1 MPKSLLREPLVHFLA
16 LGALLF
22 ALHAW
27 LKPTAPPAA
36 TTEIVVDEARIRSLA
51 QNFRRTWQRGPTPE
65 ELQGLIE
72 SHVREEVMVR
82 EALALGLDRD
92 DAIVRRRLQQKMDFL
107 IEEAALAAPA
117 SDAELQAFLQAN
129 ADKFH
134 SEPQFSF
141 EQVYLDPA
149 RRGQRLADDAAKL
162 RASLQDG
169 RASPAQAGDPLQL
182 LQTRYL
188 QLPQA
193 EIARLFGEDFARALP
208 ALAIG
213 QWAGPVSSGYGA
225 HLVRVEA
232 FSPAAVPPL
241 AEVRAQVEREWAHAR
256 RQASAR
262 RAYEALRAKYLVRIG
277 PAGAASAPGGRSP

>member
-1 MPKSLLREPLVHFLA
+1 MSKPLLREPLIHFLA
-16 LGALLF
+16 LGVLLF

-27 LKPTAPPAA
+27 LRPAVPAA
-36 TTEIVVDEARIRSLA
+36 AAAEIVVDEARIRSLA
-51 QNFRRTWQRGPTPE
+51 LNFRRTWQRGPTPE

-82 EALALGLDRD
+82 EALALGLERD

-107 IEEAALAAPA
+107 IEEAALATPA
-117 SDAELQAFLQAN
+117 SDVELQAYLEAN
-129 ADKFH
+129 ADKFRN
-134 SEPQFSF
+134 EPQFSF

-149 RRGQRLADDAAKL
+149 RRGPRLADDAAGL

-169 RASPAQAGDPLQL
+169 RASPDQAGDRLQL

-188 QLPQA
+188 QLSQT

-208 ALAIG
+208 TLGVG
-213 QWAGPVSSGYGA
+213 QWSGPVKSGYGA
-225 HLVRVEA
+225 HLVRVDV
-232 FSPAAVPPL
+232 FTQGSVPPL

-262 RAYEALRAKYLVRIG
+262 SAYEALRAKYVVRVG
-277 PAGAASAPGGRSP
+277 AGTAASAAGGKTP

>member
-1 MPKSLLREPLVHFLA
+1 MPKSLLREPLFHFLA
-16 LGALLF
+16 LGTLLF

-27 LKPTAPPAA
+27 LKPAAPPAA

-149 RRGQRLADDAAKL
+149 RRGHRLSDDAARL

-169 RASPAQAGDPLQL
+169 RTPPAQAGDRLQL
-182 LQTRYL
+182 LQARYV

-193 EIARLFGEDFARALP
+193 EIARLFGEGFARALP
-208 ALAIG
+208 ALVIG
-213 QWAGPVSSGYGA
+213 QWTGPVNSGYGA

-232 FSPAAVPPL
+232 FSPGAVPPL
-241 AEVRAQVEREWAHAR
+241 AEVRTQVERECAHAR
-256 RQASAR
+256 LQASAR
-262 RAYEALRAKYLVRIG
+262 SAYEALRAKYVVRGG
-277 PAGAASAPGGRSP
+277 PAAASAPGSKAP

>member
-27 LKPTAPPAA
+27 LKPSEPAA
-36 TTEIVVDEARIRSLA
+36 STTEIVVDEARILSLA

-107 IEEAALAAPA
+107 IEEAALATPA

-129 ADKFH
+129 ADKFR

-149 RRGQRLADDAAKL
+149 RRGQRLADDAARL
-162 RASLQDG
+162 RTSLQDG
-169 RASPAQAGDPLQL
+169 RTTPAQAGDRLQL

-188 QLPQA
+188 QLPQG

-213 QWAGPVSSGYGA
+213 EWAGPVSSGYGA

-232 FSPAAVPPL
+232 FSPGAVPPL

-262 RAYEALRAKYLVRIG
+262 GAYAALRAKYLVRVG
-277 PAGAASAPGGRSP
+277 PAGAASAPGGKSP

>member
-27 LKPTAPPAA
+27 LKPSEPAA
-36 TTEIVVDEARIRSLA
+36 SMTEIVVDEARILSLA

-82 EALALGLDRD
+82 Q
-92 DAIVRRRLQQKMDFL
+92 RLQQKMDFL
-107 IEEAALAAPA
+107 IEEAALATPA

-129 ADKFH
+129 ADKFR

-149 RRGQRLADDAAKL
+149 WRGQRLADDAARL
-162 RASLQDG
+162 RASLQHG
-169 RASPAQAGDPLQL
+169 RITPAQAGDRLQL

-188 QLPQA
+188 QLPQG

-213 QWAGPVSSGYGA
+213 EWAGPVSSGYGA

-232 FSPAAVPPL
+232 FSPGAVPPL

-262 RAYEALRAKYLVRIG
+262 GAYAALRAKYLVRVG
-277 PAGAASAPGGRSP
+277 PAGAASAPGGKSP